1 MDTKLVAQGDG
12 NFNAVLYLNS
22 NREVLWERLKRLV
35 QPNLKTILG
44 KLFFNLKFGFII
56 FFFKNSFSK
65 ICFQNMLFSRIK
77 LKCFSSI
84 FVKSC
89 RKYEKCFEN
98 YYNIEY
104 KCTLALRE

>member
-1 MDTKLVAQGDG
+1 MIQNNKTQNYIYSIIRFITFFFFFMDTKLVAQGDG

-56 FFFKNSFSK
+56 KKKQFFKNLLSK
-65 ICFQNMLFSRIK
+65 YV
-77 LKCFSSI
+77 I
-84 FVKSC
+84 F
-89 RKYEKCFEN
+89 
-98 YYNIEY
+98 
-104 KCTLALRE
+104 